1 MEASVSSEEDPQ
13 ISSNLVSNT
22 RWVPGYVDYC
32 SNGLCLRYFIV
43 RPSTGSLPALEAA
56 MSHPQGVWSFPIM
69 TERKLMAAA
78 GQVGDQVIAIFSVQN
93 SGAVQ
98 GAGVFT
104 GYQVQ
109 GTRTGVLMQWM
120 TVGRK
125 SVMLSSLPIRL
136 ESSRDGQEIETGTA
150 QSLLGALGVW
160 TGPPGLKKRLDQR
173 IYR

>member
-22 RWVPGYVDYC
+22 
-32 SNGLCLRYFIV
+32 RYFIV

-69 TERKLMAAA
+69 TERKLMAVV
-78 GQVGDQVIAIFSVQN
+78 GQAGDQVVTIFSVQN

-104 GYQVQ
+104 GYHQVQ

-150 QSLLGALGVW
+150 QSLLGALGV
-160 TGPPGLKKRLDQR
+160 
-173 IYR
+173 